1 MKKAGASPAFFV
13 REVGVDGILIMGR
26 RIYIKTFGCQMNE
39 HDSERMLALLEG
51 YGYQGTKRWEE
62 ADVIL
67 VNTCTVREKPE
78 QKAYSIM
85 GRFQQLK
92 ENNPAVIVGIAG
104 CVAQQ
109 GGEQLLARIPNL
121 DFVLG
126 PGKIHRLPEIL
137 HAVAQGSRG
146 LCAVD
151 FENGAFGNLPIP
163 HTRQLSAYV
172 TIMQGC
178 DNFCSYC
185 IVPSVRGRERSR
197 PSNEVLAEIEALI
210 RNGAKEVVLLGQNV
224 NAYAKNNPHE
234 LTFPQLLA
242 KINEIPGLERIR
254 FTTSHPRDLTE
265 ETIEAFGTVEHL
277 CEHLHLPF
285 QAGSDAVLERMNRG
299 HTREEY
305 LAKAQRLRQVAP
317 RISITADVMVGFP
330 GETETDFDRTLE
342 LMQAVEFDGLFSF
355 KYSPRKGTRA
365 AQWRDDCP
373 PEVKQRRLEVLQE
386 LQRGITLRKNK
397 ALEEAVKEILVEGQ
411 SRNSSRKMTGRT
423 RCNRIVNFTGGPELA
438 GELVNVKISEGLQ
451 NSLRGERR
459 G

>member
-1 MKKAGASPAFFV
+1 MSDK
-13 REVGVDGILIMGR
+13 LIVIEKR
-26 RIYIKTFGCQMNE
+26 VYIKTFGCQMNE

-51 YGYQGTKRWEE
+51 HGYQETKQWEE

-78 QKAYSIM
+78 QKAYSIL

-92 ENNPAVIVGIAG
+92 ENNPAVIVGITG

-109 GGEQLLARIPNL
+109 GGEHLLARIPGL

-137 HAVAQGSRG
+137 HDVAQGRRG
-146 LCAVD
+146 VCAVD
-151 FENGAFGNLPIP
+151 FENGDLVDLPLP
-163 HTRQLSAYV
+163 QVRQLSAYV

-197 PSNEVLAEIEALI
+197 PSKEVLAEIDALI
-210 RNGAKEVVLLGQNV
+210 QTGAKEVTLLGQNV
-224 NAYAKNNPHE
+224 NAYAKNSPHE
-234 LTFPQLLA
+234 LTFPRLLA

-285 QAGSDAVLERMNRG
+285 QAGSDGVLERMNRG

-305 LAKAQRLRQVAP
+305 VSKAKRLREKVPQ
-317 RISITADVMVGFP
+317 ISITADVMVGFP
-330 GETETDFDRTLE
+330 GETEADFDQTLE

-355 KYSPRKGTRA
+355 KYSPRQGTRA
-365 AQWRDDCP
+365 AQWKDDCP
-373 PEVKQRRLEVLQE
+373 LEVKQRRLEILQE

-397 ALEEAVKEILVEGQ
+397 ALEGTAREVLVEGC
-411 SRNSSRKMTGRT
+411 SRNSPHKMMGRT
-423 RCNRIVNFTGGPELA
+423 RCNRIVNFPGGSELV
-438 GELVNVKISEGLQ
+438 GELVNVKITEGLQ
-451 NSLRGERR
+451 NSLRGEHC

>member
-1 MKKAGASPAFFV
+1 
-13 REVGVDGILIMGR
+13 MGR
-26 RIYIKTFGCQMNE
+26 RVYIKTFGCQMNE

-51 YGYQGTKRWEE
+51 CGYQETERWEE

-78 QKAYSIM
+78 QKAYSIL

-109 GGEQLLARIPNL
+109 GGERLFARMPGL

-126 PGKIHRLPEIL
+126 PGKIHQLPEIL
-137 HAVAQGSRG
+137 HDVEKGKQGV
-146 LCAVD
+146 CAID
-151 FENGAFGNLPIP
+151 FENGAFVNLPIP
-163 HTRQLSAYV
+163 HVRQLSAYV

-197 PSNEVLAEIEALI
+197 PSHDILAEIGALTQT
-210 RNGAKEVVLLGQNV
+210 GTKEVTLLGQNV

-242 KINEIPGLERIR
+242 KINEIPGMERIR

-265 ETIEAFGTVEHL
+265 GTIEAFGTVEHL

-285 QAGSDAVLERMNRG
+285 QAGSDVVLTRMNRG

-305 LAKAQRLRQVAP
+305 LSQVKRLREKVPQ
-317 RISITADVMVGFP
+317 ISITADVMVGFP
-330 GETETDFDRTLE
+330 GESEADFDQTLA

-365 AQWRDDCP
+365 AQWKDDCP
-373 PEVKQRRLEVLQE
+373 PEVKQGRLEMLQE

-397 ALEEAVKEILVEGQ
+397 ALERAIREVLVEGR
-411 SRNSSRKMTGRT
+411 SRNSPHKMTGRT
-423 RCNRIVNFTGGPELA
+423 RCNRIVNFPGNHELA
-438 GELVNVKISEGLQ
+438 GELVKVKITEGLQ
-451 NSLRGERR
+451 NSLRGEHR